1 MESIEK
7 IMQEAETYVPISKKA
22 EFVNYCAERCFDK
35 LDITATSGNDTL
47 SAMPPMWKENSE
59 LKARYMM
66 GGLLKLY
73 LKQEAQ
79 TDENDEW
86 LLTEQEYD
94 RWAAAHI
101 LNQIERM
108 KSNASLRDKCFDL
121 LQDYK
126 TLEKMLNT
134 EVYGLIR
141 AMNDSVSRIIAQ
153 IQASTTPESMKN
165 AMTQLEQ
172 SKRDYE
178 KYMKE
183 SGKAKNREVIPN
195 A

>member
-22 EFVNYCAERCFDK
+22 EFVHYCAERCFDK
-35 LDITATSGNDTL
+35 LNITAASGNDTL

-86 LLTEQEYD
+86 LLTEQQYD

-165 AMTQLEQ
+165 AMAQLEQ
-172 SKRDYE
+172 SKKDYE

-183 SGKAKNREVIPN
+183 SGKAKNREVIPD

>member
-22 EFVNYCAERCFDK
+22 EFVKYCAERCFDK
-35 LDITATSGNDTL
+35 LNITATSGNDTL

-165 AMTQLEQ
+165 AMAQLEQ
-172 SKRDYE
+172 SKKDYE

-183 SGKAKNREVIPN
+183 SGKAKNREVIPD

>member
-7 IMQEAETYVPISKKA
+7 IMQNAESYVPIRKKT
-22 EFVNYCAERCFDK
+22 EFVHYCAERCFDK
-35 LDITATSGNDTL
+35 LNITAASGNDTL

-73 LKQEAQ
+73 LKQESQ

-94 RWAAAHI
+94 RWAAAHL

-141 AMNDSVSRIIAQ
+141 VMNDSVSRIIAQ

-172 SKRDYE
+172 SKKEYE

-183 SGKAKNREVIPN
+183 SGKAKNREVIPD

>member
-1 MESIEK
+1 M
-7 IMQEAETYVPISKKA
+7 
-22 EFVNYCAERCFDK
+22 
-35 LDITATSGNDTL
+35 
-47 SAMPPMWKENSE
+47 
-59 LKARYMM
+59 
-66 GGLLKLY
+66 KLY
-73 LKQEAQ
+73 LKQNPQ

-165 AMTQLEQ
+165 AMAQLEQ
-172 SKRDYE
+172 SKKDYE

-183 SGKAKNREVIPN
+183 SGKAKNREVIPD

>member
-22 EFVNYCAERCFDK
+22 EFVKYCAERCFDK
-35 LDITATSGNDTL
+35 LNITATSGNDTL

-94 RWAAAHI
+94 RWAAAHL

-141 AMNDSVSRIIAQ
+141 VMNDSVSRIIAQ

-165 AMTQLEQ
+165 AMAQLEQ
-172 SKRDYE
+172 SKKEYE

-183 SGKAKNREVIPN
+183 SGKAKNREVIPD

>member
-1 MESIEK
+1 MENMEK
-7 IMQEAETYVPISKKA
+7 IMQEAEAYVPISKKA
-22 EFVNYCAERCFDK
+22 EYVNYCAERCFDK

-47 SAMPPMWKENSE
+47 SAMPPMWKENPE

-73 LKQEAQ
+73 LKQNPQ

-141 AMNDSVSRIIAQ
+141 VMNDSVSRIIAQ

-165 AMTQLEQ
+165 AMAQLEQ
-172 SKRDYE
+172 SKKDYE

-183 SGKAKNREVIPN
+183 SGKAKNREVIPD

>member
-7 IMQEAETYVPISKKA
+7 IMQEAEAYVPISKKA
-22 EFVNYCAERCFDK
+22 EFVHYCAERCFDK
-35 LDITATSGNDTL
+35 LNITAASGNDTL

-141 AMNDSVSRIIAQ
+141 VMNDSVSRIIAQ

-165 AMTQLEQ
+165 AMAQLEQ
-172 SKRDYE
+172 SKKDYE

-183 SGKAKNREVIPN
+183 SGKAKNREVIPD

>member
-7 IMQEAETYVPISKKA
+7 IMQEAEAYVPISKKA
-22 EFVNYCAERCFDK
+22 EFVHYCAERCFDK

-165 AMTQLEQ
+165 AMAQLEQ
-172 SKRDYE
+172 SKKDYE

>member
-1 MESIEK
+1 MENMEK
-7 IMQEAETYVPISKKA
+7 IMQNAESYVPIRKKT

-94 RWAAAHI
+94 RWAEAHI

-141 AMNDSVSRIIAQ
+141 VMNDSVSRIIAQ

-165 AMTQLEQ
+165 AMAQLEQ
-172 SKRDYE
+172 SKKEYE

-183 SGKAKNREVIPN
+183 SGKAKIQEVIPD

>member
-7 IMQEAETYVPISKKA
+7 IMQEAEAYVPISKKA
-22 EFVNYCAERCFDK
+22 EFVHYCAERCFDK

-73 LKQEAQ
+73 LKQNPQ

-134 EVYGLIR
+134 EAYGLIR

-165 AMTQLEQ
+165 AMAQLEQ
-172 SKRDYE
+172 SKKDYE

-183 SGKAKNREVIPN
+183 SGKAKNREVIPD

>member
-1 MESIEK
+1 MENMEK
-7 IMQEAETYVPISKKA
+7 IMQNAESYVPIRKKA
-22 EFVNYCAERCFDK
+22 EFVKYCAERCFDK
-35 LDITATSGNDTL
+35 LNITATSGNDTL

-165 AMTQLEQ
+165 AMAQLEQ
-172 SKRDYE
+172 SKKDYE

-183 SGKAKNREVIPN
+183 SGKAKNREVIPD

>member
-7 IMQEAETYVPISKKA
+7 IMQEAEAYVPISKKA
-22 EFVNYCAERCFDK
+22 EFVKYCAERCFDK
-35 LDITATSGNDTL
+35 LNITAASGNDTL
-47 SAMPPMWKENSE
+47 SSMPPMWKENPA

-73 LKQEAQ
+73 LKQNPQ

-172 SKRDYE
+172 SKKDYE

-183 SGKAKNREVIPN
+183 SGKAKNREVIPD

>member
-7 IMQEAETYVPISKKA
+7 IMQEAEAYVPISKKA
-22 EFVNYCAERCFDK
+22 EFVHYCAERCFDK
-35 LDITATSGNDTL
+35 LNITAASGNDTL

-172 SKRDYE
+172 SKKDYE

-183 SGKAKNREVIPN
+183 SGKAKNREVIPD

>member
-7 IMQEAETYVPISKKA
+7 IMQEAEAYVPISKKA

-86 LLTEQEYD
+86 LLTDQEYD
-94 RWAAAHI
+94 RWAAEHI

-121 LQDYK
+121 LQEYK

-141 AMNDSVSRIIAQ
+141 VMNDSVSRIIAQ

-165 AMTQLEQ
+165 AMAQLEQ
-172 SKRDYE
+172 SKKDYE

-183 SGKAKNREVIPN
+183 SGKAKNREVIPD

>member
-7 IMQEAETYVPISKKA
+7 IMQEAEAYVPISKKA

-165 AMTQLEQ
+165 AMAQLEQ
-172 SKRDYE
+172 SKKDYE

-183 SGKAKNREVIPN
+183 SGKAKNREVIPD

>member
-7 IMQEAETYVPISKKA
+7 IMQEAEAYVPISKKA

-35 LDITATSGNDTL
+35 LNITAASGNDTL

-94 RWAAAHI
+94 RWAAEHI

-141 AMNDSVSRIIAQ
+141 VMNDSVSRIIAQ

-165 AMTQLEQ
+165 AMAQLEQ
-172 SKRDYE
+172 SKKDYE

-183 SGKAKNREVIPN
+183 SGKAKNREVIPD

>member
-1 MESIEK
+1 MENMEK
-7 IMQEAETYVPISKKA
+7 IMQNAESYVPIRKKT
-22 EFVNYCAERCFDK
+22 EFVHYCAERCFDK
-35 LDITATSGNDTL
+35 LNITAASGNDTL
-47 SAMPPMWKENSE
+47 SSMPPMWKENPE

-73 LKQEAQ
+73 LKQNPQ

-94 RWAAAHI
+94 RWAEAHI

-165 AMTQLEQ
+165 AMAQLGQ
-172 SKRDYE
+172 SKKDYE

-183 SGKAKNREVIPN
+183 SGKAKNREVIPD

>member
-7 IMQEAETYVPISKKA
+7 IMQEAEAYVPISKKA
-22 EFVNYCAERCFDK
+22 EFVHYCAERCFDK
-35 LDITATSGNDTL
+35 LNITAASGNDTL
-47 SAMPPMWKENSE
+47 SSMPPMWKENPE

-94 RWAAAHI
+94 RWAAAHL

-141 AMNDSVSRIIAQ
+141 VMNDSVSRMIAQ

-165 AMTQLEQ
+165 AMAQLEQ
-172 SKRDYE
+172 SKKEYE

-183 SGKAKNREVIPN
+183 SGKAKNREVIPD

>member
-7 IMQEAETYVPISKKA
+7 IMQEAEAYVPISKKA
-22 EFVNYCAERCFDK
+22 EFVHYCAERCFDK
-35 LDITATSGNDTL
+35 LNITAASGNDTL
-47 SAMPPMWKENSE
+47 SSMPPMWKENSE

-141 AMNDSVSRIIAQ
+141 VMNDSVSRIIAQ

-165 AMTQLEQ
+165 AMAQLEQ
-172 SKRDYE
+172 SKKEYE

>member
-7 IMQEAETYVPISKKA
+7 IMQEAEAYVPISKKA
-22 EFVNYCAERCFDK
+22 EFVKYCAERCFDK
-35 LDITATSGNDTL
+35 LNITATSGNDTL

-165 AMTQLEQ
+165 AMAQLEQ
-172 SKRDYE
+172 SKKDYE

-183 SGKAKNREVIPN
+183 SGKAKNREVIPD

>member
-1 MESIEK
+1 MENMEK
-7 IMQEAETYVPISKKA
+7 IMQNAESYVPIRKKA
-22 EFVNYCAERCFDK
+22 EFVKYCAERCFDK
-35 LDITATSGNDTL
+35 LNITATSGNDTL
-47 SAMPPMWKENSE
+47 SAMPPMWKENSA

-165 AMTQLEQ
+165 AMAQLEQ
-172 SKRDYE
+172 SKKDYE

-183 SGKAKNREVIPN
+183 SGKAKNREVIPD

>member
-1 MESIEK
+1 MEK
-7 IMQEAETYVPISKKA
+7 IMQNAESYVPIRKKA
-22 EFVNYCAERCFDK
+22 EFVKFCAERCFDK
-35 LDITATSGNDTL
+35 LNITATSGNDTL

-94 RWAAAHI
+94 RWAAAHL

-141 AMNDSVSRIIAQ
+141 VMNDPVSRIIAQ

-165 AMTQLEQ
+165 AMAQLEQ
-172 SKRDYE
+172 SKKDYE

-183 SGKAKNREVIPN
+183 TGKAKNREVIPD

>member
-7 IMQEAETYVPISKKA
+7 IMQEAEAYVPISKKA

-35 LDITATSGNDTL
+35 LNITAASGNDAL
-47 SAMPPMWKENSE
+47 SAMPPMWKENPE

-165 AMTQLEQ
+165 AMAQLEQ
-172 SKRDYE
+172 SKKDYE

-183 SGKAKNREVIPN
+183 SGKAKNREVIPD

>member
-7 IMQEAETYVPISKKA
+7 IMQEAEAYVLISKKA
-22 EFVNYCAERCFDK
+22 EFVHYCAERCFDK
-35 LDITATSGNDTL
+35 LNITAASGNDTL
-47 SAMPPMWKENSE
+47 SAMPPMWKENPE

-141 AMNDSVSRIIAQ
+141 VMNDSVSRIIAQ

-183 SGKAKNREVIPN
+183 SGKAKNREVIPD